1 MKKSII
7 ACSLLALGAAMPAYA
22 DVSVNVGAIGVM
34 PNDSS
39 GSLPVIEAVAGA
51 PAGSMGVSV
60 NSNTQLGLTIDYKI
74 DDNWTLELI
83 AATPFSHD
91 IHGTGAIAGLKV
103 GSTKHLPPTLV
114 AQYHF
119 DVGSDA
125 FKPFVGLGLNY
136 TTFFEDKVDPELAG
150 TLGALGVITANDT
163 VDLALSDSFG
173 YAVQAGFNY
182 QLTAKWGVHF
192 MVSRMDIDTTA
203 DVRINGVT
211 AESVDVEIDPTVAM
225 LGVRY
230 SF

>member
-22 DVSVNVGAIGVM
+22 DISVNVGAIGVM

-39 GSLPVIEAVAGA
+39 GSLPVIESVAGV

-60 NSNTQLGLTIDYKI
+60 NSDVQLGLTIDYKI
-74 DDNWTLELI
+74 DENWTLELI

-103 GSTKHLPPTLV
+103 GSTKHLPPTFM

-136 TTFFEDKVDPELAG
+136 TTFFEDKVDPELTD
-150 TLGALGVITANDT
+150 TLGALGVITASDT

-173 YAVQAGFNY
+173 YALQAGFNY
-182 QLTAKWGVHF
+182 KLSAKWGVHF
-192 MVSRMDIDTTA
+192 MLSHMDIDTTA
-203 DVRINGVT
+203 DVRINGIT
-211 AESVDVEIDPTVAM
+211 AESVDVKIDPTVAM

>member
-1 MKKSII
+1 MKKSLI

-22 DVSVNVGAIGVM
+22 DISVNVGAIGVM

-39 GSLPVIEAVAGA
+39 GSLPVIETVAGA
-51 PAGSMGVSV
+51 PVGSMGVSV
-60 NSNTQLGLTIDYKI
+60 NSDVQLGLTIDYKI
-74 DDNWTLELI
+74 NDNWTVELI

-91 IHGTGAIAGLKV
+91 IKGTGAIAGLNV
-103 GSTKHLPPTLV
+103 GKTKHLPPTLM

-119 DVGSDA
+119 DVGHDA

-150 TLGALGVITANDT
+150 TLTSLGVTTANDSL
-163 VDLALSDSFG
+163 DLALSDSFG
-173 YAVQAGFNY
+173 YALQAGFNY
-182 QLTAKWGVHF
+182 KLSEQWGVHF

-211 AESVDVEIDPTVAM
+211 AESVDVKIDPTVAM
-225 LGVRY
+225 LGLRY
-230 SF
+230 MF